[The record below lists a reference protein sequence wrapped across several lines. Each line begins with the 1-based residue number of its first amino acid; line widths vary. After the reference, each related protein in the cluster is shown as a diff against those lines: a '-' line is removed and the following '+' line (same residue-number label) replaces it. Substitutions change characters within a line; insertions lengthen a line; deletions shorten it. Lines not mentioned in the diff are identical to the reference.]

1 MSLLE
6 PLIEKEPIPDP
17 DAVADLPWI
26 APSGSGSKV
35 HSRTWL
41 IVRHVFSTKRAW
53 IGAVVLAFVILWAFV
68 GPLVYHWNFLDQ
80 DGLAFSSPPT
90 LSHWFGTN
98 DIGQDLYAET
108 LVGLQKSLVIG
119 LIVGP
124 LAALIAGFVG
134 ATAGYLGGIWDRV
147 IVWTIDLLLVLP
159 GFYLLVL
166 LSPVFRSLSWVALV
180 IFLALF
186 GWMVL
191 ARVIRGQTMSL
202 REREYVKAARF
213 MGVSGF
219 NIIRRHILPNVASLL
234 IIDATLG
241 IGAAILSETTLSFF
255 GFGVQPPDVSLGTLL
270 AAGSSAAVTR
280 PWLFLFP
287 AGILVITVLAA
298 SLLGDALR
306 DAIDP
311 TSGATSE

>member
-1 MSLLE
+1 
-6 PLIEKEPIPDP
+6 
-17 DAVADLPWI
+17 
-26 APSGSGSKV
+26 
-35 HSRTWL
+35 
-41 IVRHVFSTKRAW
+41 VRHVFSTKRAW

>member
-1 MSLLE
+1 MALTDPTTTTVGE
-6 PLIEKEPIPDP
+6 PETFDYQ
-17 DAVADLPWI
+17 
-26 APSGSGSKV
+26 
-35 HSRTWL
+35 HMRSRSRGTSVL
-41 IVRHVFSTKRAW
+41 RRVFAAKRAK
-53 IGAVVLAFVILWAFV
+53 IGATVLVIIVLWAFV
-68 GPLVYHWNFLDQ
+68 GPHLYPWTILDQ
-80 DGLAFSSPPT
+80 DPMAFSDSPS

-98 DIGQDLYAET
+98 NIGQDIYAQT

-119 LIVGP
+119 FIVGP
-124 LAALIAGFVG
+124 LAAIIAGFVG
-134 ATAGYLGGIWDRV
+134 AIAGYLGGFWDKA
-147 IVWTIDLLLVLP
+147 IVWFIDLLLVLP

-166 LSPVFRSLSWVALV
+166 LSPVFRSLSWLALV
-180 IFLALF
+180 VFLALF

-213 MGVSGF
+213 MGVPGF
-219 NIIRRHILPNVASLL
+219 TIIRRHILPNVASLL

-255 GFGVQPPDVSLGTLL
+255 GFGIQPPDVSLGTLL
-270 AAGSSAAVTR
+270 SAGSSSAITR
-280 PWLFLFP
+280 PWLFVFP
-287 AGILVITVLAA
+287 AAILVITVLAS

-311 TSGATSE
+311 TSGANRD

>member
-1 MSLLE
+1 MALTDPSTLTVGE
-6 PLIEKEPIPDP
+6 PETMR
-17 DAVADLPWI
+17 DAPKRPQSRGRTILR
-26 APSGSGSKV
+26 KV
-35 HSRTWL
+35 L
-41 IVRHVFSTKRAW
+41 ATKRAR
-53 IGAVVLAFVILWAFV
+53 IGGGVLLFIILWAFI
-68 GPLVYHWNFLDQ
+68 GPLLSPWSFTDQ
-80 DGLAFSSPPT
+80 DGLAFSQPPS

-98 DIGQDLYAET
+98 NIGQDVYVQT

-124 LAALIAGFVG
+124 AAAIIAGLVG
-134 ATAGYLGGIWDRV
+134 AIAGYVGGVWDKA
-147 IVWTIDLLLVLP
+147 IVWVIDLLLVIP
-159 GFYLLVL
+159 GFFLLVL
-166 LSPVFRSLSWVALV
+166 LSPVFKSLSWLALV
-180 IFLALF
+180 VFLALF

-213 MGVSGF
+213 MGVPGF
-219 NIIRRHILPNVASLL
+219 TIIRRHIIPNVASLL

-255 GFGVQPPDVSLGTLL
+255 GFGVQAPDVSLGTLL
-270 AAGSSAAVTR
+270 AAGASAAVTR
-280 PWLFLFP
+280 PWLFVFP
-287 AGILVITVLAA
+287 AAILVITVLAS

-311 TSGATSE
+311 TSGANRD

>member
-1 MSLLE
+1 MLE
-6 PLIEKEPIPDP
+6 PDNVSE
-17 DAVADLPWI
+17 
-26 APSGSGSKV
+26 SHG
-35 HSRTWL
+35 HSRSGVIL
-41 IVRHVFSTKRAW
+41 RRVFSTKRAW
-53 IGAVVLAFVILWAFV
+53 IGASVLTFIILWAFI
-68 GPLVYHWNFLDQ
+68 GPYLYRWNFLDQ
-80 DGLAFSSPPT
+80 DGLAFSSPP
-90 LSHWFGTN
+90 SGDHWFGTN
-98 DIGQDLYAET
+98 DIGQDVYAQT
-108 LVGLQKSLVIG
+108 LIGLQKSLVIG

-134 ATAGYLGGIWDRV
+134 ATAGYLGGAWDRS
-147 IVWTIDLLLVLP
+147 IVWVIDLLLVLP
-159 GFYLLVL
+159 SLYLLVL
-166 LSPVFRSLSWVALV
+166 LSPLFKSLSWLALV
-180 IFLALF
+180 VFLAIF

-219 NIIRRHILPNVASLL
+219 AIIRRHILPNVASLL

-280 PWLFLFP
+280 PWLFVFP
-287 AGILVITVLAA
+287 AAILIITVLAS

-311 TSGATSE
+311 TSGTTND

>member
-1 MSLLE
+1 MALLQPLLPNADVSE
-6 PLIEKEPIPDP
+6 PDVAFDPRSRSRARLI
-17 DAVADLPWI
+17 L
-26 APSGSGSKV
+26 
-35 HSRTWL
+35 R
-41 IVRHVFSTKRAW
+41 RVFSTKRAW
-53 IGAVVLAFVILWAFV
+53 IGSIVLGFIILWAFL
-68 GPLVYHWNFLDQ
+68 GPHLYQWNYLDQ
-80 DGLAFSSPPT
+80 DGLAFSVPPSA
-90 LSHWFGTN
+90 SHWFGTN
-98 DIGQDLYAET
+98 DIGQDVYAQT
-108 LVGLQKSLVIG
+108 LIGLQKSLVIG

-134 ATAGYLGGIWDRV
+134 ATAGYLGGVWDRV
-147 IVWTIDLLLVLP
+147 IVWFIDLLLVLP
-159 GFYLLVL
+159 SLYLLVL
-166 LSPVFRSLSWVALV
+166 LSPLFKSLSWLALV
-180 IFLALF
+180 VFLALF

-219 NIIRRHILPNVASLL
+219 AIIRRHILPNVASLL

-241 IGAAILSETTLSFF
+241 IGAAILAETTLSFF

-270 AAGSSAAVTR
+270 ALGSGSAITR
-280 PWLFLFP
+280 PWLFVFP
-287 AGILVITVLAA
+287 AAILVITVLAS

-311 TSGATSE
+311 TSGATNE

>member
-1 MSLLE
+1 MLE
-6 PLIEKEPIPDP
+6 PDNVSE
-17 DAVADLPWI
+17 
-26 APSGSGSKV
+26 SHG
-35 HSRTWL
+35 HSRSGVIL
-41 IVRHVFSTKRAW
+41 RRVFSTKRAW
-53 IGAVVLAFVILWAFV
+53 IGASVLTFIILWAFI
-68 GPLVYHWNFLDQ
+68 GPYLYRWNFLDQ
-80 DGLAFSSPPT
+80 DGLALSSPP
-90 LSHWFGTN
+90 SGDHWFGTN
-98 DIGQDLYAET
+98 DIGQDVYAQT
-108 LVGLQKSLVIG
+108 LIGLQKSLVIG

-134 ATAGYLGGIWDRV
+134 ATAGYLGGAWDRS
-147 IVWTIDLLLVLP
+147 IVWVIDLLLVLP
-159 GFYLLVL
+159 SLYLLVL
-166 LSPVFRSLSWVALV
+166 LSPLFKSLSWLALV
-180 IFLALF
+180 VFLAIF

-219 NIIRRHILPNVASLL
+219 AIIRRHILPNVASLL

-280 PWLFLFP
+280 PWLFVFP
-287 AGILVITVLAA
+287 AAILIITVLAS

-311 TSGATSE
+311 TSGTTND